1 MTVRAVQRSMIA
13 LVAAAAVS
21 AAVGSGF
28 AAETKMP
35 AVPKEPMTIEPKLEG
50 MEKQPGYPSDPKALF
65 KLLDGDGDGELSR
78 AEWNENIMAVFFIR
92 DANRDLKLSKDE
104 LPGLSPELFAAADL
118 NDDGFLSGYE
128 FNQAEFTQFGAA
140 DVDKAGSITEDE
152 FIAFLDRLRT
162 AN

>member
-1 MTVRAVQRSMIA
+1 MTVSAVQRSMIA

-28 AAETKMP
+28 AAETQMP
-35 AVPKEPMTIEPKLEG
+35 AVPQDPMKIEPKLEG
-50 MEKQPGYPSDPKALF
+50 MEKHPGYPSDPKALF
-65 KLLDGDGDGELSR
+65 KLLDGDGNGELSR

-92 DANRDLKLSKDE
+92 DANRDLKLSPDE

-152 FIAFLDRLRT
+152 FIAFLNRLRT

>member
-1 MTVRAVQRSMIA
+1 MTVKAVKRSMIA

-28 AAETKMP
+28 AAETRMP
-35 AVPKEPMTIEPKLEG
+35 APPAKPMTIEPKVQG

-65 KLLDGDGDGELSR
+65 KLLDGDGDGQLSR

-92 DANRDLKLSKDE
+92 DVNRDLKLSQDE

-118 NDDGFLSGYE
+118 DGDGFLSGYE
-128 FNQAEFTQFGAA
+128 FNQAKFTQFATA

-152 FIAFLDRLRT
+152 FIAFLDSLQT
-162 AN
+162 GN